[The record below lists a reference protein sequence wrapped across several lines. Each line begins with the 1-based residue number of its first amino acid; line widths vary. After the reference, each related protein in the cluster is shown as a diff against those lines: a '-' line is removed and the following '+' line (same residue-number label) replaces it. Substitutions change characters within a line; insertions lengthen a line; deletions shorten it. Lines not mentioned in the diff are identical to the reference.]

1 MQFIYVFPG
10 WEGSASDSRVLHD
23 AISRPNGFKVPAG
36 CYYLVDG
43 GYTNGEGFLAPY
55 RGIPYHL
62 SEWEGRTPSN
72 KEEYF
77 NMKHSKARNVIERC
91 FGLLK
96 GRQEMSVDPM
106 ENLPIIEDGQNTE
119 EGMDNENILNATQ
132 EPKGRRR
139 KWEAFEE
146 EVLLGVL
153 EDFVARK
160 QRCDTGAFK
169 QGTLVEIAKAVNV
182 LCPHSNIK
190 ANPHIESKLKKWK
203 KTYSMV
209 VDMINT
215 SGFAWNDVKK
225 CVEVDSDDAWQTYVQ
240 RNKEADGW
248 RSKPF
253 PLFDRF
259 AYIFGKDRATGNVAE
274 TPAQMVEEQ
283 SHDHVGE
290 SDIGGDNF
298 VSSMNQQ
305 SQQSTPS
312 ENSQRKR
319 KRAVGSSSDGT
330 EAIIS
335 GLKDFYVESGKMMQ
349 MVTEAL
355 VQGTADHTDI
365 ANELEAMGLSPM
377 DQIDAL
383 SLILDK
389 PKNVG
394 VFRAIKPELK
404 KVFVQRLLSDNAR
417 G

>member
-1 MQFIYVFPG
+1 
-10 WEGSASDSRVLHD
+10 
-23 AISRPNGFKVPAG
+23 
-36 CYYLVDG
+36 
-43 GYTNGEGFLAPY
+43 
-55 RGIPYHL
+55 
-62 SEWEGRTPSN
+62 
-72 KEEYF
+72 
-77 NMKHSKARNVIERC
+77 
-91 FGLLK
+91 
-96 GRQEMSVDPM
+96 
-106 ENLPIIEDGQNTE
+106 
-119 EGMDNENILNATQ
+119 MDNENILNATQ

-225 CVEVDSDDAWQTYVQ
+225 CVEVDSDDSWQTYVQ

-290 SDIGGDNF
+290 SDIGGENF

-335 GLKDFYVESGKMMQ
+335 GLKDFYVESGKRMQ

-404 KVFVQRLLSDNAR
+404 KVFVQRLLSDNASE
-417 G
+417 

>member
-1 MQFIYVFPG
+1 
-10 WEGSASDSRVLHD
+10 
-23 AISRPNGFKVPAG
+23 
-36 CYYLVDG
+36 
-43 GYTNGEGFLAPY
+43 
-55 RGIPYHL
+55 
-62 SEWEGRTPSN
+62 
-72 KEEYF
+72 
-77 NMKHSKARNVIERC
+77 
-91 FGLLK
+91 
-96 GRQEMSVDPM
+96 
-106 ENLPIIEDGQNTE
+106 
-119 EGMDNENILNATQ
+119 MDNHNNLNASQ

-146 EVLLGVL
+146 EVLLSVL

-169 QGTLVEIAKAVNV
+169 QGTLIEIAKAVNV
-182 LCPHSNIK
+182 LCPNSNIK
-190 ANPHIESKLKKWK
+190 ATPHIESKLKKWK
-203 KTYSMV
+203 KTYSLV
-209 VDMINT
+209 LDMINT

-225 CVEVDSDDAWQTYVQ
+225 CVEVDSDDAWLSYVQ
-240 RNKEADGW
+240 KNKEADGW

-253 PLFDRF
+253 PLYDRF

-274 TPAQMVEEQ
+274 TPAEMMEEQ
-283 SHDHVGE
+283 SHAQVGA
-290 SDIGGDNF
+290 SDIGGENV

-319 KRAVGSSSDGT
+319 KRAMGNSSDGT

-335 GLKDFYVESGKMMQ
+335 GLKEFYVESGKRMQ

-355 VQGTADHTDI
+355 VQGTANHTDI

-383 SLILDK
+383 TLILEK
-389 PKNVG
+389 PQNVG
-394 VFRAIKPELK
+394 VFRAINSGLK
-404 KVFVQRLLSDNAR
+404 KVFVQRLLSDKAS